1 MSQEKFAER
10 MHITNQAIA
19 HEEAD
24 RIPIWCQ
31 YGTTPYLLSDGIV
44 TYRDS
49 MYDHE
54 KAAEAIIK
62 FHQDFQPDA
71 QLANMVSGKIEDIA
85 ETAVLD
91 WPGRKGGNVPDE
103 SIYQTL
109 EPELMME
116 DEYDELFGDFTGFL
130 LHKYIPRAFP
140 GLAGLGK
147 VLNPAPTGYMYAGQ
161 LANSLFNPDAIS
173 AYEKLIEMAKANA
186 ECQAA
191 IKKLQGT
198 LFGMGFPP
206 LLTGVGLV
214 PYDTLSNYFR
224 HTVDTFEDLM
234 FQEKN
239 VERAVN
245 FLHACQTR
253 HVLDAQGHGWL
264 HESRAIREVL
274 LDTVP
279 QSHQRTRGHGRHA
292 GHLYGGPL
300 QLATRA
306 DGRFARRQVCRPF
319 RGSRSAACERYGGQG

>member
-1 MSQEKFAER
+1 MSQEKFVER

-140 GLAGLGK
+140 GRLSRLLQYCRFRVRSLIYQGRRRCLQRSVSLYPFPLRGSVRFPESFRGLR
-147 VLNPAPTGYMYAGQ
+147 P
-161 LANSLFNPDAIS
+161 
-173 AYEKLIEMAKANA
+173 
-186 ECQAA
+186 
-191 IKKLQGT
+191 
-198 LFGMGFPP
+198 
-206 LLTGVGLV
+206 
-214 PYDTLSNYFR
+214 R
-224 HTVDTFEDLM
+224 
-234 FQEKN
+234 
-239 VERAVN
+239 
-245 FLHACQTR
+245 
-253 HVLDAQGHGWL
+253 
-264 HESRAIREVL
+264 
-274 LDTVP
+274 
-279 QSHQRTRGHGRHA
+279 
-292 GHLYGGPL
+292 PL
-300 QLATRA
+300 Q
-306 DGRFARRQVCRPF
+306 
-319 RGSRSAACERYGGQG
+319 

>member
-130 LHKYIPRAFP
+130 LPKSISALAPPLPSIESTAFP
-140 GLAGLGK
+140 KSHGHMGLA
-147 VLNPAPTGYMYAGQ
+147 
-161 LANSLFNPDAIS
+161 
-173 AYEKLIEMAKANA
+173 E
-186 ECQAA
+186 
-191 IKKLQGT
+191 
-198 LFGMGFPP
+198 
-206 LLTGVGLV
+206 
-214 PYDTLSNYFR
+214 
-224 HTVDTFEDLM
+224 
-234 FQEKN
+234 N
-239 VERAVN
+239 V
-245 FLHACQTR
+245 
-253 HVLDAQGHGWL
+253 
-264 HESRAIREVL
+264 I
-274 LDTVP
+274 
-279 QSHQRTRGHGRHA
+279 
-292 GHLYGGPL
+292 
-300 QLATRA
+300 
-306 DGRFARRQVCRPF
+306 
-319 RGSRSAACERYGGQG
+319 

>member
-10 MHITNQAIA
+10 MHITNQAIT

-91 WPGRKGGNVPDE
+91 WPGREGGNVPDE

-147 VLNPAPTGYMYAGQ
+147 VLNPAPTG
-161 LANSLFNPDAIS
+161 
-173 AYEKLIEMAKANA
+173 
-186 ECQAA
+186 
-191 IKKLQGT
+191 
-198 LFGMGFPP
+198 
-206 LLTGVGLV
+206 
-214 PYDTLSNYFR
+214 
-224 HTVDTFEDLM
+224 
-234 FQEKN
+234 
-239 VERAVN
+239 
-245 FLHACQTR
+245 
-253 HVLDAQGHGWL
+253 
-264 HESRAIREVL
+264 
-274 LDTVP
+274 
-279 QSHQRTRGHGRHA
+279 
-292 GHLYGGPL
+292 
-300 QLATRA
+300 
-306 DGRFARRQVCRPF
+306 
-319 RGSRSAACERYGGQG
+319 